1 MGLRAVTAR
10 FTGQRGRDAL
20 LMPVS
25 AVLMTVIS
33 ARSAWWQVRYGG
45 PMWKGRVI
53 KQTPEAEP

>member
-1 MGLRAVTAR
+1 
-10 FTGQRGRDAL
+10 
-20 LMPVS
+20 MPVS